1 MPKPVLRRFADSNA
15 LLEDLCGRIRGT
27 LEGSL
32 QRREQ
37 ASLLVSG
44 GRTPAALF
52 DRLSQI
58 ELNWQQVG
66 VGLVDERCVPPDSDD
81 SNEKLVRTRLL
92 HGAAATAEFVPMMS
106 PGPADTRAERAWR
119 RLQQLPRP
127 YDMAL
132 LGMGDDGHTA
142 SWFPGSPQLEL
153 ALDPDQP
160 PNCVQAMPT
169 NAPHER
175 LTVNFSCLMQAQ
187 QVIVLINGD
196 AKLRVY
202 ETAVADGPTR
212 DMPIRAVLRQEQVPV
227 EVYWS
232 P

>member
-1 MPKPVLRRFADSNA
+1 
-15 LLEDLCGRIRGT
+15 
-27 LEGSL
+27 
-32 QRREQ
+32 
-37 ASLLVSG
+37 
-44 GRTPAALF
+44 
-52 DRLSQI
+52 
-58 ELNWQQVG
+58 
-66 VGLVDERCVPPDSDD
+66 VPPDSAD

-92 HGAAATAEFVPMMS
+92 HGAAAVAEFVPMMS

-142 SWFPGSPQLEL
+142 SWFPGSPQLEQ
-153 ALDPDQP
+153 ALDPTLP

-175 LTVNFSCLMQAQ
+175 LTVNFSALMQAQ
-187 QVIVLINGD
+187 QLIVLING
-196 AKLRVY
+196 ASKWQVY
-202 ETAVADGPTR
+202 EAALADGPVR
-212 DMPIRAVLRQEQVPV
+212 DMPVRAVLRQEQVPV
-227 EVYWS
+227 AVYWS